1 MHWRQYSSQFI
12 RYSVNKTILWNA
24 EQQGKLQNEKNV
36 KNIPDFLVALEV
48 ALVFTGSHHSIFS
61 DFPSCA

>member
-48 ALVFTGSHHSIFS
+48 ALVFTGSRHSIF
-61 DFPSCA
+61 